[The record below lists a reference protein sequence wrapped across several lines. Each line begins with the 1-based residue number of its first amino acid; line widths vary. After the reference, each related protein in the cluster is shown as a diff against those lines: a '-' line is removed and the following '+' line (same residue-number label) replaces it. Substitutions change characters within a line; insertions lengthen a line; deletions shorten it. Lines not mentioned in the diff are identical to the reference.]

1 MKYKMLIIVYLIGK
15 KSKVIVNIN
24 ACEKNCMWSILKV
37 SKIIFEL
44 DEQRKFVLYKCG
56 KFK

>member
-1 MKYKMLIIVYLIGK
+1 MLIIVYLIGK